1 MTSEPS
7 DDARRQLLLR
17 YDLGA
22 STADAYFQVGFSVVV
37 QDLILG
43 VDLPRYVRAIRARP
57 LIVVVLAPDPGSV
70 ARREEGRGKAAYGP
84 GRPGIAELDAALR
97 RDTPR
102 IGLWLDTSDEAPEQ
116 TVERIVA
123 RGLAEGR
130 VD

>member
-57 LIVVVLAPDPGSV
+57 LIVVVLAPDPGAV